1 MAYSFLIGNGIN
13 RCIKNEYSADNLI
26 KNLDSENK
34 EISECKKPFPLLF

>member
-26 KNLDSENK
+26 KNLDSENNIENREK
-34 EISECKKPFPLLF
+34 VLV